1 MKKRF
6 QAAVLATLVAAATL
20 VGVTP
25 ASADQPTYVCL
36 NIQPD
41 AYPTLR
47 NFVTHSYTIAKFAQA
62 TGIYDCGV

>member
-6 QAAVLATLVAAATL
+6 QAAMLATSVAVASL
-20 VGVTP
+20 FGVTP
-25 ASADQPTYVCL
+25 ASADQPTYICL

-47 NFVTHSYTIAKFAQA
+47 NFVTHSRSIATFAES
-62 TGIYDCGV
+62 TGIYNCGL